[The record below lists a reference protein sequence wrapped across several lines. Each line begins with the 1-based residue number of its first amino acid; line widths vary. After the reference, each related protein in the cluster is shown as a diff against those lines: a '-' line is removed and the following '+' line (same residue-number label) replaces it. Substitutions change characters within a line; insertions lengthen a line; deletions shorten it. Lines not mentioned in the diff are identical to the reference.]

1 MTEQSSRF
9 ATYAGQLV
17 ASGISTGAPLAAL
30 EASMDKTAWANLN
43 AIHGMLPL
51 IKDVFIHETRVFENP
66 LSPYITRYDERYGA
80 GLEQVTFKYGQYNE
94 KQDGTCFS
102 APDLTT
108 EAQLDVVNFAYS
120 NDVKIYDYEI
130 DKAVLD
136 DGQRG
141 AYVANKLLT
150 AEKTTQ
156 SMKYRAWVQLL
167 SDVVDGVRSISS
179 TIMGNGINGGSATS
193 VTYNPAIKGYAGK
206 VDKIDTVLPDVAVG
220 SKYTINTPIEAID
233 ILNQL
238 KSVAADFKF
247 ESTVYNK
254 LGVDTFTTGVPLLIA
269 ETKVLDACDAVFAEF
284 NAKGNANGYY
294 GYAGF
299 PTKSFRDA
307 VREFA
312 ELVEIDSFADLPTN
326 TDAAYEFK
334 TAGYGLKFVL
344 IDRDA
349 FYEVWKNASVESQ
362 RCGKQRMSLFN
373 WQGQAIFSIWRGVDS
388 YAIVARKAGAVKYTS
403 GNFTVKVGTE
413 SVSNNDAVP
422 VGSTVVIA
430 GATGYDLVTVTVN
443 GVSQTIADDSV
454 SFVMPQEDAVI
465 VVTTTSE

>member
-102 APDLTT
+102 APDLST

-120 NDVKIYDYEI
+120 NDVKVYDYEI
-130 DKAVLD
+130 DKAILD

-167 SDVVDGVRSISS
+167 SDVVDGSRSISS
-179 TIMGNGINGGSATS
+179 TITGNGINGGSATS
-193 VTYNPAIKGYAGK
+193 VTYNPTIKGYAGK
-206 VDKIDTVLPDVAVG
+206 VDKIDTVLPDVSVG
-220 SKYTINTPIEAID
+220 SKYTINAPIEAID

-238 KSVAADFKF
+238 KSIAADFKF
-247 ESTVYNK
+247 ESTAFNK
-254 LGVDTFTTGVPLLIA
+254 LEVDTFTTGVPLLIM

-284 NAKGNANGYY
+284 NAKGNANGNY
-294 GYAGF
+294 GFAGF

-307 VREFA
+307 AREFS
-312 ELVEIDSFADLPTN
+312 ELVEVDSFSALPTDPA
-326 TDAAYEFK
+326 DAEVTY
-334 TAGYGLKFVL
+334 AGYGLKAVL

-362 RCGKQRMSLFN
+362 RCGKQRMTLFN

-403 GNFTVKVGTE
+403 GNFTVKVGGE

-430 GATGYDLVTVTVN
+430 GAAGYDLVTVTVN

-454 SFVMPQEDAVI
+454 SFVMPQEDAAI

>member
-30 EASMDKTAWANLN
+30 EASMDKTAWANLS

-120 NDVKIYDYEI
+120 NDVKIFDYEI

-413 SVSNNDAVP
+413 SVSNDDAVP

>member
-9 ATYAGQLV
+9 QTYAGQLV

-30 EASMDKTAWANLN
+30 EASMDKTAWANLS

-51 IKDVFIHETRVFENP
+51 IKDVFIHETRVFQNP
-66 LSPYITRYDERYGA
+66 LDPFITRFDERYGA

-94 KQDGTCFS
+94 KQDGSCFT
-102 APDLTT
+102 APELTT

-120 NDVKIYDYEI
+120 NDIKIFDYEI

-141 AYVANKLLT
+141 SYVANKLLN
-150 AEKTTQ
+150 AERTTQ

-179 TIMGNGINGGSATS
+179 GVQGNGIDTNSSTS
-193 VTYNPAIKGYAGK
+193 VTYAPSIKGYCGK
-206 VDKIDTVLPDVAVG
+206 VDKIDTVLPDVVVG
-220 SKYTINTPIEAID
+220 QKYTINAPIEAID

-247 ESTVYNK
+247 ESTAYNK

-269 ETKVLDACDAVFAEF
+269 ETKVLDAADAIFAEF
-284 NAKGNANGYY
+284 NAKGNANGNY

-312 ELVEIDSFADLPTN
+312 ELVEIDSFAALPTN

-362 RCGKQRMSLFN
+362 RCGKQRMTLFN

-388 YAIVARKAGAVKYTS
+388 YAIVAKQAGSLTAS
-403 GNFTVKVGTE
+403 FSHATVTAGTE
-413 SVSNNDAVP
+413 SVTSGTPAAVAP
-422 VGSTVVIA
+422 GTTITITPSDGYSVTGVTINGTSI
-430 GATGYDLVTVTVN
+430 GAVTTF
-443 GVSQTIADDSV
+443 A
-454 SFVMPQEDAVI
+454 MPQEDATVVI
-465 VVTTTSE
+465 TTAS

>member
-9 ATYAGQLV
+9 QTYAGQLI
-17 ASGISTGAPLAAL
+17 ASGISSGAPLAAL

-43 AIHGMLPL
+43 AIHGMLPV
-51 IKDVFIHETRVFENP
+51 IKDIFIHETRVFQNP

-94 KQDGTCFS
+94 KQDGACFT
-102 APDLTT
+102 APDLST

-120 NDVKIYDYEI
+120 NDIKVFDYEI

-167 SDVVDGVRSISS
+167 SDVIDGTRSISS

-193 VTYNPAIKGYAGK
+193 VTYNPTIKGYAGK
-206 VDKIDTVLPDVAVG
+206 VDKIESVLPDVKVG
-220 SKYTINTPIEAID
+220 EKYTINTPIEAID

-247 ESTVYNK
+247 ESTEFNK

-294 GYAGF
+294 GFAGF

-307 VREFA
+307 AREFS
-312 ELVEIDSFADLPTN
+312 ELVEVDSFADLPT
-326 TDAAYEFK
+326 DPVGAEISY
-334 TAGYGLKFVL
+334 AGYGLKFIL

-349 FYEVWKNASVESQ
+349 FYEVWKNATVESQ
-362 RCGKQRMSLFN
+362 RCGKQRMTLFN
-373 WQGQAIFSIWRGVDS
+373 WQGQAILSIWRGVDS
-388 YAIVARKAGAVKYTS
+388 YAIVAKKAGAITVTGGTASIDGTAVTS
-403 GNFTVKVGTE
+403 
-413 SVSNNDAVP
+413 AAP
-422 VGSTVVIA
+422 
-430 GATGYDLVTVTVN
+430 GATVDLTPTAGTISKVTVN
-443 GVSQTIADDSV
+443 GVDLGAVTE
-454 SFVMPQEDAVI
+454 FVMPQEDAV
-465 VVTTTSE
+465 VVITAS

>member
-17 ASGISTGAPLAAL
+17 ASGISSGAPLAAL

-43 AIHGMLPL
+43 AIHGMLPV
-51 IKDVFIHETRVFENP
+51 IKDIFIHETRVFQNP

-94 KQDGTCFS
+94 KQDGACFT

-120 NDVKIYDYEI
+120 NDVKVFDYEI

-150 AEKTTQ
+150 AEKNTQ

-167 SDVVDGVRSISS
+167 SDVVDGTRSISS

-193 VTYNPAIKGYAGK
+193 VTYNPTIKGYAGK

-247 ESTVYNK
+247 ESTAYNK

-312 ELVEIDSFADLPTN
+312 ELVEIDSFAALPTDPLN
-326 TDAAYEFK
+326 PEVSYT
-334 TAGYGLKFVL
+334 GYGLKFVL

-349 FYEVWKNASVESQ
+349 FYEVWKNATVESQ
-362 RCGKQRMSLFN
+362 RCGKQRMTLFN
-373 WQGQAIFSIWRGVDS
+373 WQGQAILSIWRGVDS
-388 YAIVARKAGAVKYTS
+388 YAIVAKKAGDLTAS
-403 GNFTVKVGTE
+403 FSHATVAAGTE
-413 SVSNNDAVP
+413 SVTSGTALAVAP
-422 VGSTVVIA
+422 GTTISITPADGYSVTGVTINGTSI
-430 GATGYDLVTVTVN
+430 GAVTEF
-443 GVSQTIADDSV
+443 A
-454 SFVMPQEDAVI
+454 MPQEDAV
-465 VVTTTSE
+465 VVITTAS

>member
-17 ASGISTGAPLAAL
+17 ADGISTGAPLAAL
-30 EASMDKTAWANLN
+30 EASMDPTAWANLN
-43 AIHGMLPL
+43 AIHGMLPV
-51 IKDVFIHETRVFENP
+51 IKDIFIHETRVFQNP
-66 LSPYITRYDERYGA
+66 LSPFITRFDERYGA
-80 GLEQVTFKYGQYNE
+80 GLEQVVFKYGQYNE
-94 KQDGTCFS
+94 KQDGSCFT
-102 APDLTT
+102 APDLST
-108 EAQLDVVNFAYS
+108 ETQLDVVNFAYS
-120 NDVKIYDYEI
+120 NDIKIFDYEI

-179 TIMGNGINGGSATS
+179 TIKGNGINGGSATS
-193 VTYNPAIKGYAGK
+193 VTYAPAITGYAGK

-254 LGVDTFTTGVPLLIA
+254 LGVDTFTTGTPLLIA
-269 ETKVLDACDAVFAEF
+269 ETKVLDAADAVFAEF
-284 NAKGNANGYY
+284 NAKGNANGNY

-312 ELVEIDSFADLPTN
+312 ELVEIDSFAALPDN
-326 TDAAYEFK
+326 SSASYEFK

-362 RCGKQRMSLFN
+362 RCGKQRMTLFN
-373 WQGQAIFSIWRGVDS
+373 WQGQAIFSVWRGVDS
-388 YAIVARKAGAVKYTS
+388 YAIVARQAGDAIFSS
-403 GNFTVKVGTE
+403 GNFTVKNGETSVTTGDAIPVGT
-413 SVSNNDAVP
+413 VLTIDA
-422 VGSTVVIA
+422 A
-430 GATGYDLVTVTVN
+430 AGYDLTKVTVN
-443 GVSQTIADDSV
+443 GEEIAIADDSAE
-454 SFVMPQEDAVI
+454 FAMPQSDAVI
-465 VVTTTSE
+465 VVTTAAE

>member
-1 MTEQSSRF
+1 MTEQDSRF
-9 ATYAGQLV
+9 GTYAGQLI

-30 EASMDKTAWANLN
+30 EASMDKTAWANLS

-51 IKDVFIHETRVFENP
+51 IKDVFIHETRVFQNP
-66 LSPYITRYDERYGA
+66 LDPFITRFDERYGA

-94 KQDGTCFS
+94 KQDGSCFT
-102 APDLTT
+102 APELTT

-120 NDVKIYDYEI
+120 NDIKIFDYEI

-141 AYVANKLLT
+141 AYVANKLLN
-150 AEKTTQ
+150 AERTTQ
-156 SMKYRAWVQLL
+156 SMKYRSWVQLL

-193 VTYNPAIKGYAGK
+193 VTYAPAITGYAGK
-206 VDKIDTVLPDVAVG
+206 VDKIDTVLPEVAVG
-220 SKYTINTPIEAID
+220 SKYTINAPIEAID

-238 KSVAADFKF
+238 KSVAADFRF
-247 ESTVYNK
+247 ESTAYNK
-254 LGVDTFTTGVPLLIA
+254 LGIDTFTTGVPLLIA
-269 ETKVLDACDAVFAEF
+269 EKKVLDAADAVFAEF
-284 NAKGNANGYY
+284 NAKGNANGNY

-312 ELVEIDSFADLPTN
+312 ELVEIDSFAALPDN
-326 TDAAYEFK
+326 SDAAYEFK
-334 TAGYGLKFVL
+334 TAGYCLKFVL

-362 RCGKQRMSLFN
+362 RCGKQRMTLFN

-388 YAIVARKAGAVKYTS
+388 YAIVARKAGSITASFSNATVKAGSDSLTS
-403 GNFTVKVGTE
+403 GTAASVAPGTKITIE
-413 SVSNNDAVP
+413 PASGYSV
-422 VGSTVVIA
+422 
-430 GATGYDLVTVTVN
+430 TGVTVN
-443 GVSQTIADDSV
+443 GTSIGAVTE
-454 SFVMPQEDAVI
+454 FEMPQEDATVVI
-465 VVTTTSE
+465 TTAS

>member
-17 ASGISTGAPLAAL
+17 ANGVSTGAPLAAL

-108 EAQLDVVNFAYS
+108 EGQLDVVNFAYS
-120 NDVKIYDYEI
+120 NDVKVYDFEI

-136 DGQRG
+136 DSQRG

-167 SDVVDGVRSISS
+167 SDVIDGSRSISS

-193 VTYNPAIKGYAGK
+193 VTYNPTIKGYAGK
-206 VDKIDTVLPDVAVG
+206 VDKIETVLPDVAVG
-220 SKYTINTPIEAID
+220 SKYTINAPIEAID

-238 KSVAADFKF
+238 KSIAADFKF
-247 ESTVYNK
+247 ESTTFNK
-254 LGVDTFTTGVPLLIA
+254 LGVDTFTTGVPLLIM

-284 NAKGNANGYY
+284 NAKGNANGNY

-307 VREFA
+307 AREFS
-312 ELVEIDSFADLPTN
+312 ELVEIDSFAALPTDPA
-326 TDAAYEFK
+326 DAVVTY
-334 TAGYGLKFVL
+334 AGYGLKAVL

-373 WQGQAIFSIWRGVDS
+373 WQGQAIFSIWRGVNS
-388 YAIVARKAGAVKYTS
+388 YAITARKAGAVKYTS
-403 GNFTVKVGTE
+403 GHFTVKVGDT
-413 SVSNNDAVP
+413 SVNNNDAVA
-422 VGSTVVIA
+422 VGSTVTIA
-430 GATGYDLVTVTVN
+430 GATGYNLSTVTVN

-454 SFVMPQEDAVI
+454 SFVMPQKDAVI
-465 VVTTTSE
+465 VVTTASE